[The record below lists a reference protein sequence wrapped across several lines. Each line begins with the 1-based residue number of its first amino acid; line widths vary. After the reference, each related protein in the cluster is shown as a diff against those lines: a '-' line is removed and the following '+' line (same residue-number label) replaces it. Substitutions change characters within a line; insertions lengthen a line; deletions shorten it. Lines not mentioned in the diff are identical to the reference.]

1 MKRRKFIK
9 LTSTASAAGLLPIQ
23 LNTSFKFLNALTN
36 CDLSNRKIVLVDL
49 AGGNDGLNTLI
60 PLNVYSDYVNMRP
73 TTHVAS
79 AAALNL
85 NLVDS
90 SLQGTNQDLALHPIM
105 TGMFDLFNQ
114 DQLRILQSVG
124 YDSINKSH
132 FASIDIYNTGNDG
145 NNWNNGNNSGWM
157 GRFMEN
163 HYSDFLPA
171 NYPMGI
177 QIGSPNTSLG
187 FHGVN
192 EHGLASNLTGQDS
205 DNFYSVLSGL
215 SGEYPT
221 DFPDSHYGTELQ
233 YIVDTDATSNVYAQA
248 ISSSFND
255 GSNFSGSNY
264 PDTDL
269 GDQLK
274 TVARLMRGGIETKIY
289 LVKLGG
295 FDTHANQVQGAGDL
309 QGRHY
314 NLLDELSTAVEAFMR
329 DLNSDSLA
337 EDVVGITISEFGRK
351 AKENGSL
358 GTDHGK
364 VAPVFIFG
372 QPVQSGISGV
382 NVDLNEAT
390 EDNDFQIDTVQFDY
404 RQSLATLMQDF
415 LGSDSNTINSTFMDN
430 ITNASFA
437 DQKIQNLLKAGYIVP
452 ESCYAESLG
461 IQNLD
466 SDEWMVYPNPFKN
479 HFNVK
484 GLSTSPNLSTS
495 FLLVNQFGQRIHG
508 GYLKFIDGNARVDLP
523 NLNTGI
529 YILTLKNSFKTQSF
543 KLIGGSF

>member
-23 LNTSFKFLNALTN
+23 LNTSFKFLNTLTN

-85 NLVDS
+85 NLIDS

-105 TGMFDLFNQ
+105 TGMFNLFDQ

-163 HYSDFLPA
+163 HYSDLMPV

-192 EHGLASNLTGQDS
+192 EHGLAMNLTGQDS
-205 DNFYSVLSGL
+205 ENFYSVLSGL

-233 YIVDTDATSNVYAQA
+233 YIVDTDASSNVYAQA
-248 ISSSFND
+248 ISSSFDN

-269 GDQLK
+269 ADQLK

-289 LVKLGG
+289 LVRLGG

-329 DLNSDSLA
+329 DLNSDTLA

-437 DQKIQNLLKAGYIVP
+437 DQKIQNLLKAGYVVP

-461 IQNLD
+461 IQDLD
-466 SDEWMVYPNPFKN
+466 SDEWVVYPNPFKN

-495 FLLVNQFGQRIHG
+495 FVLVNQFGQRIHG

>member
-9 LTSTASAAGLLPIQ
+9 LTSTASAAGLLPVQ
-23 LNTSFKFLNALTN
+23 LNASFKFLNSITN
-36 CDLSNRKIVLVDL
+36 CDVSNRKIVLVDL

-85 NLVDS
+85 NLIDS

-105 TGMFDLFNQ
+105 TGMFNLFDQ

-163 HYSDFLPA
+163 HYSDLMPV

-192 EHGLASNLTGQDS
+192 EHGLAMNLTGQDS

-233 YIVDTDATSNVYAQA
+233 YIVDTDASSNVYAQA
-248 ISSSFND
+248 ISSPFDN

-289 LVKLGG
+289 LVRLGG

-437 DQKIQNLLKAGYIVP
+437 DQKIQNLLKAGYVVP

-479 HFNVK
+479 HFNIK

-495 FLLVNQFGQRIHG
+495 FVLVNQFGQRIQG

>member
-1 MKRRKFIK
+1 
-9 LTSTASAAGLLPIQ
+9 
-23 LNTSFKFLNALTN
+23 
-36 CDLSNRKIVLVDL
+36 
-49 AGGNDGLNTLI
+49 
-60 PLNVYSDYVNMRP
+60 
-73 TTHVAS
+73 VAS

-85 NLVDS
+85 NLIDS

-105 TGMFDLFNQ
+105 TGMFNLFDQ

-132 FASIDIYNTGNDG
+132 FASIYIYNTGNDG

-163 HYSDFLPA
+163 HYSDLMPV

-233 YIVDTDATSNVYAQA
+233 YIVDTDASSNVYAQA

-255 GSNFSGSNY
+255 GSNFSGANY

-269 GDQLK
+269 ADQLK

-289 LVKLGG
+289 LVRLGG
-295 FDTHANQVQGAGDL
+295 FDTHANQVQAAGDL

-382 NVDLNEAT
+382 NVDLDEAT

-415 LGSDSNTINSTFMDN
+415 LGSDTNSINSTFMDN

-437 DQKIQNLLKAGYIVP
+437 DQKIQNLLKAGYVVP

-466 SDEWMVYPNPFKN
+466 SDEWVVYPNPFKN

-495 FLLVNQFGQRIHG
+495 FVLVNQFGQRIHG

>member
-23 LNTSFKFLNALTN
+23 LNTSFKFLNTLTN

-85 NLVDS
+85 NLIDS

-105 TGMFDLFNQ
+105 TGMFNLFDQ

-163 HYSDFLPA
+163 HYSDLMPV

-192 EHGLASNLTGQDS
+192 EHGLAMNLTGQDS
-205 DNFYSVLSGL
+205 ENFYSVLSGL

-233 YIVDTDATSNVYAQA
+233 YIVDTDASSNVYAQA
-248 ISSSFND
+248 ISSSFDN
-255 GSNFSGSNY
+255 GSNFSGANY

-269 GDQLK
+269 ADQLK

-437 DQKIQNLLKAGYIVP
+437 DQKIQNLLKAGYVVP

-479 HFNVK
+479 HFNIK

-495 FLLVNQFGQRIHG
+495 FVLVNQFGQRIQG

>member
-23 LNTSFKFLNALTN
+23 LNTSFKFLNTLTN

-73 TTHVAS
+73 TTHVDS

-85 NLVDS
+85 NLIDS

-105 TGMFDLFNQ
+105 TGMFNLFDQ

-163 HYSDFLPA
+163 HYSDLMPV

-192 EHGLASNLTGQDS
+192 EHGLAMNLTGQDS
-205 DNFYSVLSGL
+205 ENFYSVLSGL

-233 YIVDTDATSNVYAQA
+233 YIVDTDASSNVYAQA
-248 ISSSFND
+248 ISSSFDN
-255 GSNFSGSNY
+255 GSNFSGANY

-269 GDQLK
+269 ADQLK

-415 LGSDSNTINSTFMDN
+415 LGSNSNTINSTFMDN

-437 DQKIQNLLKAGYIVP
+437 DQKIQNLLKAGYVVP

-479 HFNVK
+479 HFNIK

-495 FLLVNQFGQRIHG
+495 FVLVNQFGQRIQG

>member
-23 LNTSFKFLNALTN
+23 LNTSFKFLNTLTN
-36 CDLSNRKIVLVDL
+36 CDVSNRKIVLVDL

-85 NLVDS
+85 NLIDS

-105 TGMFDLFNQ
+105 TGMFNLFDQ

-163 HYSDFLPA
+163 HYSDLMPA

-233 YIVDTDATSNVYAQA
+233 YIVDTDASSNVYAQA
-248 ISSSFND
+248 ISSSFDN
-255 GSNFSGSNY
+255 GSNFSGANY

-269 GDQLK
+269 ADQLK

-437 DQKIQNLLKAGYIVP
+437 DQKIQNLLKAGYVVP

-479 HFNVK
+479 HFNIK

-495 FLLVNQFGQRIHG
+495 FVLVNQFGQRIHG

>member
-23 LNTSFKFLNALTN
+23 LNTSFKFLNTLTN

-105 TGMFDLFNQ
+105 TGMFNLFDQ

-163 HYSDFLPA
+163 HYSDLMPA

-233 YIVDTDATSNVYAQA
+233 YIVDTDASSNVYAQA

-269 GDQLK
+269 ADQLK

-382 NVDLNEAT
+382 NVDLDEAT
-390 EDNDFQIDTVQFDY
+390 EENDFQIDTVQFDY

-415 LGSDSNTINSTFMDN
+415 LGSDTNSINSTFMDN

-437 DQKIQNLLKAGYIVP
+437 DQKIQNLLKAGYVVP

-461 IQNLD
+461 IQDLD
-466 SDEWMVYPNPFKN
+466 SDEWVVYPNPFKN

-495 FLLVNQFGQRIHG
+495 FVLVNQFGQRIHG

>member
-9 LTSTASAAGLLPIQ
+9 LTSTASAAGLLPMQ
-23 LNTSFKFLNALTN
+23 LNASFKFLNSITN
-36 CDLSNRKIVLVDL
+36 CDVSNRKIVLVDL

-60 PLNVYSDYVNMRP
+60 PLNIYTDYVNMRP
-73 TTHVAS
+73 NTHIPSSS
-79 AAALNL
+79 ALHLNAI
-85 NLVDS
+85 DS
-90 SLQGTNQDLALHPIM
+90 SLQGSNQDLALHPVLS
-105 TGMFDLFNQ
+105 GMYNLYDQ

-132 FASIDIYNTGNDG
+132 FASIDICNTGNDG
-145 NNWNNGNNSGWM
+145 NNWNNGQNSGWM

-163 HYSDFLPA
+163 HYNNLLPA

-187 FHGVN
+187 FHGVS
-192 EHGLASNLTGQDS
+192 EHGLAMNLTGQDS

-233 YIVDTDATSNVYAQA
+233 YIVDTDASSNIYAQA
-248 ISSSFND
+248 ITSSFNN

-269 GDQLK
+269 ADQLK
-274 TVARLMRGGIETKIY
+274 TVARLMRGGINTKIY
-289 LVKLGG
+289 LVRLGG

-329 DLNSDSLA
+329 DLNSDSLG

-351 AKENGSL
+351 AKENASL

-372 QPVQSGISGV
+372 KPVQSGISGV
-382 NVDLNEAT
+382 NVDLNEAN
-390 EDNDFQIDTVQFDY
+390 EDNDFQIDSVQFDY

-415 LGSDSNTINSTFMDN
+415 LGSDSASINSTFVDN
-430 ITNASFA
+430 LTNESFA
-437 DQKIQNLLKAGYIVP
+437 EQKISEILKADYIVP
-452 ESCYAESLG
+452 ETCYNQSLG
-461 IQNLD
+461 VQNID
-466 SDEWMVYPNPFKN
+466 NNEWLIYPNPFQR

-484 GLSTSPNLSTS
+484 TSMNNASQPTS
-495 FLLVNQFGQRIHG
+495 FVLTNQFGQTVYR
-508 GYLKFIDGNARVDLP
+508 GYLKFINGAARVDVPSLD
-523 NLNTGI
+523 TGV
-529 YILTLKNSFKTQSF
+529 YILTLKNTYKTQSF
-543 KLIGGSF
+543 KLLGGAH

>member
-9 LTSTASAAGLLPIQ
+9 LTSTASAAGLLPMQ
-23 LNTSFKFLNALTN
+23 LNASFKFLNSITN
-36 CDLSNRKIVLVDL
+36 CDVSNRKIVLVDL

-85 NLVDS
+85 NLIDS

-105 TGMFDLFNQ
+105 TGMFNLFDQ

-163 HYSDFLPA
+163 HYSDLMPA

-192 EHGLASNLTGQDS
+192 EHGLAMNLTGQDS

-233 YIVDTDATSNVYAQA
+233 YIVDTDASSNVYAQA

-255 GSNFSGSNY
+255 GSNFSGANY

-269 GDQLK
+269 ADQLK

-437 DQKIQNLLKAGYIVP
+437 DQKIQNLLKAGYVVP

-479 HFNVK
+479 HFNIK

-495 FLLVNQFGQRIHG
+495 FVLVNQFGQRIQG

>member
-23 LNTSFKFLNALTN
+23 LNTSFKFLNTLTN

-85 NLVDS
+85 NLIDS

-163 HYSDFLPA
+163 HYSDLMPV

-192 EHGLASNLTGQDS
+192 EHGLAMNLTGQDS

-233 YIVDTDATSNVYAQA
+233 YIVDTDASSNVYAQA
-248 ISSSFND
+248 ISSSFNN
-255 GSNFSGSNY
+255 GSNFLGSNY

-269 GDQLK
+269 ADQLK

-508 GYLKFIDGNARVDLP
+508 GYLKFIDGNARVNLP

>member
-9 LTSTASAAGLLPIQ
+9 LTSTASAAGLLPVQ
-23 LNTSFKFLNALTN
+23 LNASFKFLNTLTN
-36 CDLSNRKIVLVDL
+36 CDVSNRKIVLVDL

-79 AAALNL
+79 SSALNL
-85 NLVDS
+85 NLIDS

-105 TGMFDLFNQ
+105 NGMFDLFDQ

-145 NNWNNGNNSGWM
+145 NNWNNGQNSGWI

-163 HYSDFLPA
+163 HYSDLFPV

-187 FHGVN
+187 FHGEN
-192 EHGLASNLTGQDS
+192 EHGLAMNLTGQDS

-221 DFPDSHYGTELQ
+221 DFPDSHYGIELQ
-233 YIVDTDATSNVYAQA
+233 NIVDVDATSNIYAQA
-248 ISSSFND
+248 ISTSFNN

-269 GDQLK
+269 ADQLK
-274 TVARLMRGGIETKIY
+274 TVARLMRGGINTKIY
-289 LVKLGG
+289 LVRLGG

-314 NLLDELSTAVEAFMR
+314 NLLNELSTAVEAFMR

-372 QPVQSGISGV
+372 KPVQSGISGV
-382 NVDLNEAT
+382 NVDLSEAT
-390 EDNDFQIDTVQFDY
+390 EDNSFQIETVQFDY

-415 LGSDSNTINSTFMDN
+415 LGSDSASINSTFVDN
-430 ITNASFA
+430 LTNESFA
-437 DQKIQNLLKAGYIVP
+437 EQKIQEILKPGYIVP
-452 ESCYAESLG
+452 DTCYDQSLG
-461 IQNLD
+461 LQNIDKKDWLI
-466 SDEWMVYPNPFKN
+466 YPNPFKK

-484 GLSTSPNLSTS
+484 ALLNQANQTTS
-495 FLLVNQFGQRIHG
+495 FILTNQFGQTIFS
-508 GYLKFIDGNARVDLP
+508 GYLKFSNGTARVDIP
-523 NLNTGI
+523 SLNTGI
-529 YILTLKNSFKTQSF
+529 YILTLRNAYKTQSF
-543 KLIGGSF
+543 KLLGGAL

>member
-9 LTSTASAAGLLPIQ
+9 LTSTASAAGLLPMQ
-23 LNTSFKFLNALTN
+23 LNASFKFLNFITN
-36 CDLSNRKIVLVDL
+36 CDVSNRKIVLVDL

-85 NLVDS
+85 NLIDS

-105 TGMFDLFNQ
+105 TGMFNLFDQ

-163 HYSDFLPA
+163 HYSDLMPV

-192 EHGLASNLTGQDS
+192 EHGLAMNLTGQDS
-205 DNFYSVLSGL
+205 ENFYSVLSGL
-215 SGEYPT
+215 SGEYPS

-233 YIVDTDATSNVYAQA
+233 YIVDTDASSNVYAQA
-248 ISSSFND
+248 ISSSFDN
-255 GSNFSGSNY
+255 GSNFSGANY

-269 GDQLK
+269 ADQLK

-437 DQKIQNLLKAGYIVP
+437 DQKIQNLLKAGYVVP

-479 HFNVK
+479 HFNIK

-495 FLLVNQFGQRIHG
+495 FVLVNQFGQRIQG

>member
-23 LNTSFKFLNALTN
+23 LNTSFKFLNTLTN

-85 NLVDS
+85 NLIDS

-105 TGMFDLFNQ
+105 TGMFNLFDQ

-163 HYSDFLPA
+163 HYSDLMPA

-233 YIVDTDATSNVYAQA
+233 YIVDTDASSNVYAQA
-248 ISSSFND
+248 ISSSFDN
-255 GSNFSGSNY
+255 GSNFSGANY
-264 PDTDL
+264 PNTDL
-269 GDQLK
+269 ADQLK

-289 LVKLGG
+289 LVRLGG

-437 DQKIQNLLKAGYIVP
+437 DQKIQNLLKAGYVVP

-479 HFNVK
+479 HFNIK

-495 FLLVNQFGQRIHG
+495 FVLVNQFGQRIHG

>member
-23 LNTSFKFLNALTN
+23 LNTSFKFLNTLTN

-85 NLVDS
+85 NLIDS

-105 TGMFDLFNQ
+105 TGMFNLFDQ

-163 HYSDFLPA
+163 HYSDLMPV

-192 EHGLASNLTGQDS
+192 EHGLAMNLTGQDS

-233 YIVDTDATSNVYAQA
+233 YIVDTDASSNVYAQA
-248 ISSSFND
+248 ISSSFNN

-269 GDQLK
+269 ADQLK

-329 DLNSDSLA
+329 DLNSDTLA

-372 QPVQSGISGV
+372 KPVQSGISGV

-437 DQKIQNLLKAGYIVP
+437 DQKIQNLLKAGYVVP

-495 FLLVNQFGQRIHG
+495 FVLVNQFGQRIQG

>member
-23 LNTSFKFLNALTN
+23 LNTSFKFLNTLTN

-85 NLVDS
+85 NLIDS

-105 TGMFDLFNQ
+105 TGMFNLFDQ

-163 HYSDFLPA
+163 HYSDLMPA

-382 NVDLNEAT
+382 NVDLDEAT

-415 LGSDSNTINSTFMDN
+415 LGSDTNSINSTFMDN

-437 DQKIQNLLKAGYIVP
+437 DQKIQNLLKAGYVVP

-466 SDEWMVYPNPFKN
+466 SDEWVVYPNPFKN

-495 FLLVNQFGQRIHG
+495 FVLVNQFGQRIHG

>member
-23 LNTSFKFLNALTN
+23 LNTSFKFLNTLTN

-85 NLVDS
+85 NLIDS

-105 TGMFDLFNQ
+105 TGMFNLFDQ

-163 HYSDFLPA
+163 HYSDLMPV

-192 EHGLASNLTGQDS
+192 EHGLAMNLTGQDS
-205 DNFYSVLSGL
+205 ENFYSVLSGL

-233 YIVDTDATSNVYAQA
+233 YIVDTDASSNVYAQA
-248 ISSSFND
+248 ISSSFNN

-269 GDQLK
+269 ADQLK

-437 DQKIQNLLKAGYIVP
+437 DQKIQNLLKAGYVVP

-479 HFNVK
+479 HFNIK

-495 FLLVNQFGQRIHG
+495 FVLVNQFGQRIQG

>member
-23 LNTSFKFLNALTN
+23 LNTSFKFLNTLTN

-85 NLVDS
+85 NLIDS

-105 TGMFDLFNQ
+105 TGMFNLFDQ

-163 HYSDFLPA
+163 HYSDLMPV

-192 EHGLASNLTGQDS
+192 EHGLAMNLTGQDS
-205 DNFYSVLSGL
+205 ENFYSVLSGL

-233 YIVDTDATSNVYAQA
+233 YIVDTDASSNVYAQA
-248 ISSSFND
+248 ISSSFDN

-269 GDQLK
+269 ADQLK

-289 LVKLGG
+289 LVRLGG

-437 DQKIQNLLKAGYIVP
+437 DQKIQNLLKAGYVVP

-461 IQNLD
+461 IQDLD
-466 SDEWMVYPNPFKN
+466 SDEWVVYPNPFKN

-495 FLLVNQFGQRIHG
+495 FVLVNQFGQRIHG

>member
-9 LTSTASAAGLLPIQ
+9 LTSTASAAGLLPMQ
-23 LNTSFKFLNALTN
+23 LNASFKFLNTISN
-36 CDLSNRKIVLVDL
+36 CDVSNRKIVLVDL

-60 PLNVYSDYVNMRP
+60 PLNVYSEYVNMRP

-79 AAALNL
+79 SSALHLNL
-85 NLVDS
+85 IDS
-90 SLQGTNQDLALHPIM
+90 SLQGSNQDLALHPVLS
-105 TGMFDLFNQ
+105 GMYNLYDQ

-132 FASIDIYNTGNDG
+132 FASIDICNTGNDG
-145 NNWNNGNNSGWM
+145 NNWNNGQNSGWM

-163 HYSDFLPA
+163 HYSNLLPA

-187 FHGVN
+187 FHGEN
-192 EHGLASNLTGQDS
+192 EHGLAMNLTGQDS

-215 SGEYPT
+215 SGEYPI
-221 DFPDSHYGTELQ
+221 DFPDSHYGLELQ
-233 YIVDTDATSNVYAQA
+233 NIVNVDATSNIYAQA
-248 ISSSFND
+248 ISTSFDN

-269 GDQLK
+269 ADQLK
-274 TVARLMRGGIETKIY
+274 TVARLMRGGINTKIY
-289 LVKLGG
+289 LVRLGG

-314 NLLDELSTAVEAFMR
+314 DLLDELSTAVEAFMR

-372 QPVQSGISGV
+372 KPVQSGISGV

-390 EDNDFQIDTVQFDY
+390 EDNGYQIDSVQFDY

-415 LGSDSNTINSTFMDN
+415 LGSNSASINSTFVDN
-430 ITNASFA
+430 LTNESFA
-437 DQKIQNLLKAGYIVP
+437 EQKIQEILKADYIVP
-452 ESCYAESLG
+452 ETCYNQSLG
-461 IQNLD
+461 VQNIDNKDWLI
-466 SDEWMVYPNPFKN
+466 YPNPFKR

-484 GLSTSPNLSTS
+484 TSMNNASQSTS
-495 FLLVNQFGQRIHG
+495 FVLTNQFGQTVYRGH
-508 GYLKFIDGNARVDLP
+508 LKFINGAARVDVP
-523 NLNTGI
+523 SLNTGV
-529 YILTLKNSFKTQSF
+529 YILTLKNSYKSQSF
-543 KLIGGSF
+543 KLLGGYH

>member
-9 LTSTASAAGLLPIQ
+9 LTSTASAAGLLPMQ
-23 LNTSFKFLNALTN
+23 LNASFKFLNSITN
-36 CDLSNRKIVLVDL
+36 CDVSNRKIVLVDL

-85 NLVDS
+85 NLIDS

-105 TGMFDLFNQ
+105 TGMFNLFDQ

-163 HYSDFLPA
+163 HYSDLMPA

-233 YIVDTDATSNVYAQA
+233 YIVDTDASSNVYAQA

-255 GSNFSGSNY
+255 GSNFSGANY

-269 GDQLK
+269 ADQLK

-437 DQKIQNLLKAGYIVP
+437 DQKIQNLLKAGYVVP

-479 HFNVK
+479 HFNIK

-495 FLLVNQFGQRIHG
+495 FVLVNQFGQRIQG

>member
-9 LTSTASAAGLLPIQ
+9 LTSTASAAGLLPMQ
-23 LNTSFKFLNALTN
+23 LNASFKFLNTLTN

-85 NLVDS
+85 NLIDS

-105 TGMFDLFNQ
+105 TGMFNLFDQ

-163 HYSDFLPA
+163 HYSDLMPV

-192 EHGLASNLTGQDS
+192 EHGLAMNLTGQDS
-205 DNFYSVLSGL
+205 ENFYSVLSGL

-233 YIVDTDATSNVYAQA
+233 YIVDTDASSNVYAQA
-248 ISSSFND
+248 ISSSFDN

-269 GDQLK
+269 ADQLK

-289 LVKLGG
+289 LVRLGG

-437 DQKIQNLLKAGYIVP
+437 DQKIQNLLKAGYVVP

-479 HFNVK
+479 HFNIK

-495 FLLVNQFGQRIHG
+495 FVLVNQFGQRIQG

>member
-23 LNTSFKFLNALTN
+23 LNTSFKFLNTLTN

-85 NLVDS
+85 NLIDS

-105 TGMFDLFNQ
+105 TGMFNLFDQ

-163 HYSDFLPA
+163 HYSDLMPV

-192 EHGLASNLTGQDS
+192 EHGLAMNLTGQDS

-233 YIVDTDATSNVYAQA
+233 YIVDTDASSNVYAQA

-269 GDQLK
+269 ADQLK

-329 DLNSDSLA
+329 DLNSDTLA

-372 QPVQSGISGV
+372 KPVQSGISGV

-437 DQKIQNLLKAGYIVP
+437 DQKIQNLLKAGYVVP

-495 FLLVNQFGQRIHG
+495 FVLVNQFGQRIQG

>member
-23 LNTSFKFLNALTN
+23 LNTSFKFLNTLTN

-85 NLVDS
+85 NLIDS

-105 TGMFDLFNQ
+105 TGMFNLFDQ

-163 HYSDFLPA
+163 HYSDLMPV

-192 EHGLASNLTGQDS
+192 EHGLAMNLTGQDS
-205 DNFYSVLSGL
+205 ENFYSVLSGL

-233 YIVDTDATSNVYAQA
+233 YIVDTDASSNVYAQA
-248 ISSSFND
+248 ISSSFDN

-269 GDQLK
+269 ADQLK

-289 LVKLGG
+289 LVRLGG

-437 DQKIQNLLKAGYIVP
+437 DQKIQNLLKAGYVVP

-461 IQNLD
+461 IQDLD
-466 SDEWMVYPNPFKN
+466 SDEWVVYPNPFKN
-479 HFNVK
+479 HFNIK

-495 FLLVNQFGQRIHG
+495 FVLVNQFGQRIQG

>member
-9 LTSTASAAGLLPIQ
+9 LTSTASAAGLLPVQ
-23 LNTSFKFLNALTN
+23 LNASFKFLNSITN
-36 CDLSNRKIVLVDL
+36 CDVSNRKIVLVDL

-85 NLVDS
+85 NLIDS

-105 TGMFDLFNQ
+105 TGMFNLFDQ

-163 HYSDFLPA
+163 HYSDLMPV

-192 EHGLASNLTGQDS
+192 EHGLAMNLTGQDS

-437 DQKIQNLLKAGYIVP
+437 DQKIQNLLKAGYVVP

-479 HFNVK
+479 HFNIK

-495 FLLVNQFGQRIHG
+495 FVLVNQFGQRIQG

>member
-23 LNTSFKFLNALTN
+23 LNASLKFLNTLTN
-36 CDLSNRKIVLVDL
+36 CDVSNRKIVLVDL

-85 NLVDS
+85 NLIDS
-90 SLQGTNQDLALHPIM
+90 CLQGTCQDLALHPIM
-105 TGMFDLFNQ
+105 TGMFNLFDQ

-145 NNWNNGNNSGWM
+145 NNWNNGNSSGWM

-163 HYSDFLPA
+163 HYSDLMPA

-233 YIVDTDATSNVYAQA
+233 YIVDTDASSNVFAQA

-255 GSNFSGSNY
+255 GSNFSGANY

-269 GDQLK
+269 ADQLK

-351 AKENGSL
+351 VKENGSL

-437 DQKIQNLLKAGYIVP
+437 DQKIQNLLKAGYVVP

-479 HFNVK
+479 HFNIK

-495 FLLVNQFGQRIHG
+495 FVLVNQFGQRIQG

>member
-23 LNTSFKFLNALTN
+23 LNTSFKFLNTLTN

-85 NLVDS
+85 NLIDS

-105 TGMFDLFNQ
+105 TGMFNLFDQ

-163 HYSDFLPA
+163 HYSDLMPV

-192 EHGLASNLTGQDS
+192 EHGLAMNLTGQDS

-233 YIVDTDATSNVYAQA
+233 YIVDTDASSNVYAQA
-248 ISSSFND
+248 ISSSFDN

-437 DQKIQNLLKAGYIVP
+437 DQKIQNLLKAGYVVP

-479 HFNVK
+479 HFNIK

-495 FLLVNQFGQRIHG
+495 FVLVNQFGQRIQG

>member
-9 LTSTASAAGLLPIQ
+9 LTSTASAAGLLPMQ
-23 LNTSFKFLNALTN
+23 LNASFKFLNSITN
-36 CDLSNRKIVLVDL
+36 CDVSNRKIVLVDL

-60 PLNVYSDYVNMRP
+60 PLNIYTDYVNMRP
-73 TTHVAS
+73 NTHIPSSS
-79 AAALNL
+79 ALHLNAI
-85 NLVDS
+85 DS
-90 SLQGTNQDLALHPIM
+90 SLQGSNQDLALHPVLS
-105 TGMFDLFNQ
+105 GMYNLYDQ

-132 FASIDIYNTGNDG
+132 FASIDICNTGNDG
-145 NNWNNGNNSGWM
+145 NNWNNGQNSGWM

-163 HYSDFLPA
+163 HYNNLLPA

-187 FHGVN
+187 FHGVS
-192 EHGLASNLTGQDS
+192 EHGLAMNLTGQDS

-233 YIVDTDATSNVYAQA
+233 YIVDTDASSNIYAQA
-248 ISSSFND
+248 ITSSFNN

-269 GDQLK
+269 ADQLK
-274 TVARLMRGGIETKIY
+274 TVARLMRGGINTKIY
-289 LVKLGG
+289 LVRLGG

-329 DLNSDSLA
+329 DLNSDSLG

-351 AKENGSL
+351 AKENASL

-372 QPVQSGISGV
+372 KPVQSGISGV
-382 NVDLNEAT
+382 NVDLNEAN
-390 EDNDFQIDTVQFDY
+390 EDNDFQIDSVQFDY

-415 LGSDSNTINSTFMDN
+415 LGSDSASINSTFVDN
-430 ITNASFA
+430 
-437 DQKIQNLLKAGYIVP
+437 
-452 ESCYAESLG
+452 
-461 IQNLD
+461 
-466 SDEWMVYPNPFKN
+466 
-479 HFNVK
+479 
-484 GLSTSPNLSTS
+484 
-495 FLLVNQFGQRIHG
+495 
-508 GYLKFIDGNARVDLP
+508 
-523 NLNTGI
+523 
-529 YILTLKNSFKTQSF
+529 
-543 KLIGGSF
+543 

>member
-9 LTSTASAAGLLPIQ
+9 LTSTASAAGLLPMQ
-23 LNTSFKFLNALTN
+23 LNASFKFLNSITN
-36 CDLSNRKIVLVDL
+36 CDVSNRKIVLVDL

-85 NLVDS
+85 NLIDS

-105 TGMFDLFNQ
+105 TGMFNLFDQ

-157 GRFMEN
+157 GRFLEN
-163 HYSDFLPA
+163 QYSNLFPTSF
-171 NYPMGI
+171 PMGI

-192 EHGLASNLTGQDS
+192 EHGLAMNLTGQDS

-233 YIVDTDATSNVYAQA
+233 YIVDTDASSNVYAQA

-269 GDQLK
+269 ADQLK

-437 DQKIQNLLKAGYIVP
+437 DQKIQNLLKAGYVVP

-479 HFNVK
+479 HFNIK

-495 FLLVNQFGQRIHG
+495 FVLVNQFGQRIQG

>member
-23 LNTSFKFLNALTN
+23 LNTSFKFLNTLTN

-85 NLVDS
+85 NLIDS

-105 TGMFDLFNQ
+105 TGMFNLFDQ

-163 HYSDFLPA
+163 HYSDLMPI

-192 EHGLASNLTGQDS
+192 EHGLAMNLTGQDS
-205 DNFYSVLSGL
+205 ENFYSVLSGL

-233 YIVDTDATSNVYAQA
+233 YIVDTDASSNVYAQA
-248 ISSSFND
+248 ISSSFDN

-269 GDQLK
+269 ADQLK

-289 LVKLGG
+289 LVRLGG

-437 DQKIQNLLKAGYIVP
+437 DQKIQNLLKAGYVVP

-479 HFNVK
+479 HFNIK

-495 FLLVNQFGQRIHG
+495 FVLVNQFGQRIQG

>member
-1 MKRRKFIK
+1 M
-9 LTSTASAAGLLPIQ
+9 
-23 LNTSFKFLNALTN
+23 
-36 CDLSNRKIVLVDL
+36 
-49 AGGNDGLNTLI
+49 
-60 PLNVYSDYVNMRP
+60 Y
-73 TTHVAS
+73 
-79 AAALNL
+79 NL
-85 NLVDS
+85 
-90 SLQGTNQDLALHPIM
+90 
-105 TGMFDLFNQ
+105 FDQ

-132 FASIDIYNTGNDG
+132 FTSIDIYNTGNDG

-163 HYSDFLPA
+163 HYSDLLPA

-187 FHGVN
+187 FHGEN

-233 YIVDTDATSNVYAQA
+233 YIVDTDASSNVYAQA
-248 ISSSFND
+248 ISSSFSN

-269 GDQLK
+269 ADQLK
-274 TVARLMRGGIETKIY
+274 TVARLMRGGINTKIY
-289 LVKLGG
+289 LVRLDG

-415 LGSDSNTINSTFMDN
+415 LGSDTNSINSTFMDN

-437 DQKIQNLLKAGYIVP
+437 DQKIQNLLKTGYIVP
-452 ESCYAESLG
+452 ESCYAESLV

-495 FLLVNQFGQRIHG
+495 FVLVNQFGQRIQG
-508 GYLKFIDGNARVDLP
+508 GYLKFIDSNARVDLP

>member
-23 LNTSFKFLNALTN
+23 LNTSFKFLNTLTN

-85 NLVDS
+85 NLIDS

-105 TGMFDLFNQ
+105 TGMFNLFDQ

-163 HYSDFLPA
+163 HYSDLMPV

-192 EHGLASNLTGQDS
+192 EHGLAMNLTGQDS
-205 DNFYSVLSGL
+205 ENFYSVLSGL

-233 YIVDTDATSNVYAQA
+233 YIVDTDASSNVYAQA
-248 ISSSFND
+248 ISSSFDN
-255 GSNFSGSNY
+255 GSNFSGANY
-264 PDTDL
+264 PNTDL
-269 GDQLK
+269 ADQLK

-289 LVKLGG
+289 LVRLGG

-437 DQKIQNLLKAGYIVP
+437 DQKIQNLLKAGYVVP

-479 HFNVK
+479 HFNIK

-495 FLLVNQFGQRIHG
+495 FVLVNQFGQRIQG

>member
-85 NLVDS
+85 NLIDS

-105 TGMFDLFNQ
+105 TGMFNLFDQ

-163 HYSDFLPA
+163 HYSDLMPV

-192 EHGLASNLTGQDS
+192 EHGLAMNLTGQDS

-215 SGEYPT
+215 SGQYPT

-233 YIVDTDATSNVYAQA
+233 YIVDTDASSNVYAQA

-269 GDQLK
+269 ADQLK

-437 DQKIQNLLKAGYIVP
+437 DQKIQNLLKAGYVVP

-479 HFNVK
+479 HFNIK

-495 FLLVNQFGQRIHG
+495 FVLVNQFGQRIQG

>member
-23 LNTSFKFLNALTN
+23 LNTSFKFLNTLTN
-36 CDLSNRKIVLVDL
+36 CDVSNRKIVLVDL

-85 NLVDS
+85 NLIDS

-105 TGMFDLFNQ
+105 TGMFNLFDQ

-163 HYSDFLPA
+163 HYSDLMPA

-233 YIVDTDATSNVYAQA
+233 YIVDTDASSNVYAQA

-255 GSNFSGSNY
+255 GSNFSGANY

-269 GDQLK
+269 ADQLK

-437 DQKIQNLLKAGYIVP
+437 DQKIQNLLKAGYVVP

-479 HFNVK
+479 HFNIK

-495 FLLVNQFGQRIHG
+495 FVLVNQFGQRIQG